1 VSAHGGTP
9 DAQPPAQD
17 TLDALV
23 ASLDASARAD
33 LIVFSGGS
41 SVGER
46 DLVVDAIA
54 ARGEMIFH
62 GIAVRPGK
70 PTAFATVGGTPF
82 FGMPGNPTSCLSNAY
97 ILLVPYLRALARLP
111 PHTPRTMDAR
121 LGRRIASAV
130 NRHQFYTV
138 RLRDGVAYPAFKGSG
153 DITSLSQ
160 ADGYI
165 EIASDQSVVEEGAT
179 VDVTL
184 F

>member
-1 VSAHGGTP
+1 V
-9 DAQPPAQD
+9 
-17 TLDALV
+17 
-23 ASLDASARAD
+23 
-33 LIVFSGGS
+33 IVFSGGS
-41 SVGER
+41 SVGDR

-54 ARGEMIFH
+54 AAHGDMIFH

-70 PTAFATVGGTPF
+70 PTAFAIVGGTPL

-97 ILLVPYLRALARLP
+97 ILLLPFLRAIARLP
-111 PHTPRTMDAR
+111 PHEPRTVNVP

-138 RLRDGVAYPAFKGSG
+138 RLRDGVAFPAFKGSG

-165 EIASDQSVVEEGAT
+165 EIPADQSVVDEGASVT
-179 VDVTL
+179 VTL

>member
-1 VSAHGGTP
+1 
-9 DAQPPAQD
+9 
-17 TLDALV
+17 
-23 ASLDASARAD
+23 
-33 LIVFSGGS
+33 
-41 SVGER
+41 ER

-70 PTAFATVGGTPF
+70 PTAFATITHGSRSTPF

-111 PHTPRTMDAR
+111 LYAPRIVLAPLVR
-121 LGRRIASAV
+121 LIASALT
-130 NRHQFYTV
+130 RHQFYTV
-138 RLRDGVAYPAFKGSG
+138 RLSDGVAFPAFKGSG

-165 EIASDQSVVEEGAT
+165 EIP
-179 VDVTL
+179 
-184 F
+184 